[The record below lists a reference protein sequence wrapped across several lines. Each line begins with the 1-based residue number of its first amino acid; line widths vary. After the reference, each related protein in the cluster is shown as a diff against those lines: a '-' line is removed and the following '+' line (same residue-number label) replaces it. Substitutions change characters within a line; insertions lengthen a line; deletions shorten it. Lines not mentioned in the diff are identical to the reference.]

1 MPAYDAFISYSHAK
15 DKPIAAALQSV
26 IQKLGKPWYQRRALR
41 VFRDDTSLSATPQ
54 LWPSIEQALSQSR
67 YLLLLASPE
76 AANSHWVGKEVEYWL
91 ANKSP
96 DTLLVGVTDGTLAWN
111 EAKDDF
117 DWQPDTPLPPAL
129 KGGFPA
135 EPKWVDLSA
144 YREGADPRNAH
155 FIEAG
160 ADFAAAIRGMPKE
173 DLLSQEVR
181 QQRRALRLAV
191 GAAAVMLLLAV
202 GAVTAGIIARSQQL
216 RAEKNFAA
224 AKDTVDSLIFNIAQ
238 GLRDVEGMR
247 VESIDKILGQVRST
261 VDRLAETDPGNTS
274 LMRSKDVM
282 LDEFAKTYVAAG
294 NLDQALK
301 SAEESLALLRNIAAL
316 QGLNAQI
323 EQDLAVGLLRIGD
336 IKNAQRDRV
345 EALAAYQET
354 LAITRK
360 LAAADKDN
368 KEAQFNVTPS
378 LDRIGDIKLQMGEHA
393 EALKAFEESL
403 AIRRG

>member
-76 AANSHWVGKEVEYWL
+76 AASSHWVGKEVEYWL

-144 YREGADPRNAH
+144 YREGADPRNAR

-224 AKDTVDSLIFNIAQ
+224 AKDTVEWPDLQ
-238 GLRDVEGMR
+238 YH
-247 VESIDKILGQVRST
+247 
-261 VDRLAETDPGNTS
+261 PGAPQRRRHARRKHRQDFGTGALDGGSSSPRPIPATS
-274 LMRSKDVM
+274 L
-282 LDEFAKTYVAAG
+282 FCAA
-294 NLDQALK
+294 
-301 SAEESLALLRNIAAL
+301 R
-316 QGLNAQI
+316 
-323 EQDLAVGLLRIGD
+323 
-336 IKNAQRDRV
+336 
-345 EALAAYQET
+345 T
-354 LAITRK
+354 
-360 LAAADKDN
+360 
-368 KEAQFNVTPS
+368 
-378 LDRIGDIKLQMGEHA
+378 
-393 EALKAFEESL
+393 
-403 AIRRG
+403 